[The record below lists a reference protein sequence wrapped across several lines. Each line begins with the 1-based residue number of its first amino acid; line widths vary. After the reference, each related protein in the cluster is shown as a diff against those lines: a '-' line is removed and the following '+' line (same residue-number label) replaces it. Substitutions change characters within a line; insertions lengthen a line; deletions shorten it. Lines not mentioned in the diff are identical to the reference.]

1 MWEILEAQARYY
13 ADMNGV
19 GLNIF
24 NQLFLMPTAVGF
36 GIVFFLTLC
45 ISDVGILGVLW
56 ALWVSLSALCFSFYL
71 LAWMYTFDE
80 GSDSMQVI
88 ANAIQEGAEGY
99 FAMQYGIIQ
108 KVTLVI
114 AGLLFLLYFV
124 GR

>member
-1 MWEILEAQARYY
+1 
-13 ADMNGV
+13 
-19 GLNIF
+19 
-24 NQLFLMPTAVGF
+24 
-36 GIVFFLTLC
+36 
-45 ISDVGILGVLW
+45 
-56 ALWVSLSALCFSFYL
+56 
-71 LAWMYTFDE
+71 
-80 GSDSMQVI
+80 MQVI